1 MKSLIFC
8 FLFGVFSITFS
19 FSQVEFKRGD
29 LVHENGES
37 QRVFIRYTDQYETP
51 SSFEYKIN
59 IDDNHVHLA
68 TPENFQKVIIDDA
81 YYFEKHHVKIDVSRQ
96 KNISINREPNWEEQ
110 SIFLQKI
117 VDSKAS
123 LFRYTVG
130 SLNYYF
136 YQKEPTSVPVLLVY
150 KDYVV
155 DGKKMTNQHYKQ
167 QLINEF
173 QCESIPLHTVQNL
186 SYTESALQSFFIKY
200 NECLGFLVKQIDYHS
215 PSFFNLKIAP
225 RVIFSKANSSI
236 KFMTHRVYEA
246 YFGNKIAVSLGTE
259 LEYVLSLNRN
269 KWAVFIEPNYHYF
282 EAESVYTINNREEKA
297 TIEYASIELPIGL
310 RYYWWLNPSS
320 KLFVNA
326 GYIVDFSLKA
336 QFEMENY
343 RKVDDGSSGPS
354 GFLGLGYNY
363 NNKYDVEFRYA
374 LTRNLTNNWEN
385 NSAEYDYFALIVRY
399 NFL

>member
-1 MKSLIFC
+1 MKSLFFC

-59 IDDNHVHLA
+59 LDDNQVHLA
-68 TPENFQKVIIDDA
+68 TPENFRKVIIDDA

-96 KNISINREPNWEEQ
+96 KNISINRDPDWAEQ

-200 NECLGFLVKQIDYHS
+200 NECLGFLVKQIDD
-215 PSFFNLKIAP
+215 
-225 RVIFSKANSSI
+225 
-236 KFMTHRVYEA
+236 
-246 YFGNKIAVSLGTE
+246 GT
-259 LEYVLSLNRN
+259 
-269 KWAVFIEPNYHYF
+269 
-282 EAESVYTINNREEKA
+282 
-297 TIEYASIELPIGL
+297 
-310 RYYWWLNPSS
+310 
-320 KLFVNA
+320 
-326 GYIVDFSLKA
+326 
-336 QFEMENY
+336 
-343 RKVDDGSSGPS
+343 SGPS

-363 NNKYDVEFRYA
+363 NNKYDVELRYA

-385 NSAEYDYFALIVRY
+385 SSFKYNYFAFIVRY